1 MSESEQGNIE
11 RSQGPTWEVQGVS
24 ERQLV
29 LVKQGHR
36 YIFRFSPGQESK
48 VLEGLLEMVRD
59 PSNQLDWFD
68 AAVLTHQMGQDMSRQ
83 LERLCREGR
92 LGD

>member
-48 VLEGLLEMVRD
+48 VLEGLL
-59 PSNQLDWFD
+59 
-68 AAVLTHQMGQDMSRQ
+68 
-83 LERLCREGR
+83 
-92 LGD
+92 